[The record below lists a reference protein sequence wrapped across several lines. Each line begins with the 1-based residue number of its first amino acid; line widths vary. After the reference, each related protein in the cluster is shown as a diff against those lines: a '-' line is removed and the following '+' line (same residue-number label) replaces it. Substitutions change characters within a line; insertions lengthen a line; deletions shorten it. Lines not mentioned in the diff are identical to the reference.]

1 MLKVRDS
8 VQFFPSFFLNTA
20 PFFLYTKQTKPTN
33 FKSFVVRNSSVSCIA
48 QPKIICEFLF
58 SWGYSSYSKPV
69 SINHVKFSLRC
80 NLTTIHFN
88 LSNTG
93 RGPRG
98 WSVDLLGF
106 GTQIEDS
113 LKGWSA
119 ESYSKQDRI
128 SVALRWELT
137 EVAWQLLYVMTMNL
151 LPREGFQRNIVSLQN
166 NVITLESNTLP
177 ARCLWRSLCIGLVLA
192 V

>member
-1 MLKVRDS
+1 M
-8 VQFFPSFFLNTA
+8 
-20 PFFLYTKQTKPTN
+20 
-33 FKSFVVRNSSVSCIA
+33 VRNSSVSCCIA
-48 QPKIICEFLF
+48 LPKIIFEFPF
-58 SWGYSSYSKPV
+58 SWGYSSYSKSV

-80 NLTTIHFN
+80 NLTTFHFN

-98 WSVDLLGF
+98 WSIDLLGF
-106 GTQIEDS
+106 GTQIEGS

-128 SVALRWELT
+128 SVALCWELT
-137 EVAWQLLYVMTMNL
+137 EVAWQLLYVMTVNL
-151 LPREGFQRNIVSLQN
+151 PPREGFQRNIVSLQN

-177 ARCLWRSLCIGLVLA
+177 ACCLWRSLCIGLALA